1 MNKHLKNPMKHANRI
16 RPDTKERERV
26 NIILPGDKGDV
37 TMLLRKILRSFSA
50 MHHIKTY
57 LRKLQKH

>member
-1 MNKHLKNPMKHANRI
+1 MKHATRI

-37 TMLLRKILRSFSA
+37 TMLLRKILRSFGA
-50 MHHIKTY
+50 MNHIKTY

>member
-1 MNKHLKNPMKHANRI
+1 MKATEEDSI
-16 RPDTKERERV
+16 KQRERV
-26 NIILPGDKGDV
+26 NIILPGDKGDI